1 MISLYNLYWY
11 FDQSVKRGNVEI
23 EHAGLVFDDDK
34 FNAETSFSTLVF
46 VNSANQKLFIN
57 KLFYFSIRNALDTSF
72 WALFGVG
79 NGKEIRFKSNLKNFL
94 TEDFGFIIYGIFHVS
109 GIVML
114 VNMLTAMMTK
124 SYDRIRVS

>member
-1 MISLYNLYWY
+1 LFSLYNLYWY
-11 FDQSVKRGNVEI
+11 YDASVRGSVEI
-23 EHAGLVFDDDK
+23 ERPGLVFDDDK
-34 FNAETSFSTLVF
+34 FNAETSFSTLAF
-46 VNSANQKLFIN
+46 VNSANQKLVLN
-57 KLFYFSIRNALDTSF
+57 TLYFSIRNAIDTSF